1 MHSIFMIK
9 EISIVAFVFTGIFS
23 IEFVN
28 LLFNQNAYAH
38 CFTPDDTATFI
49 TLVDQTKIELML
61 AKNNFPS
68 NVTIALDHAEDA
80 ATLMNSVYNFDDDIT
95 DDTDFIRKYNED
107 MSSHNSTVYA
117 MVLANIVDE
126 ILRKYGK
133 AYDLDYDLTNT
144 SNMIM
149 ISDTNSSFMN
159 MHGSQHSNMTEKNNS
174 SPLVNIA
181 DYQSAKELSER
192 AYQIF
197 ANKLKPLS
205 VSNSTNDNTV
215 TAKLGKNLVDIKDL
229 MMNNKETASELMT
242 IVHGQFH
249 PILQAA
255 YNLQLKQ

>member
-1 MHSIFMIK
+1 MIK
-9 EISIVAFVFTGIFS
+9 EISIVAFVFIGIFS

-28 LLFNQNAYAH
+28 ILFNQNAYAH

-61 AKNNFPS
+61 ANNNFPS

-95 DDTDFIRKYNED
+95 DDTDFIRKYSED
-107 MSSHNSTVYA
+107 MSSRNSTVYA

-149 ISDTNSSFMN
+149 ISDTNSSSFMN

-181 DYQSAKELSER
+181 DYQSAKQLSER
-192 AYQIF
+192 AYEIF
-197 ANKLKPLS
+197 TNKLKPLS
-205 VSNSTNDNTV
+205 VSSSTNDNTV
-215 TAKLGKNLVDIKDL
+215 TAKLEKSLVDIKDL

-249 PILQAA
+249 PILQTA

>member
-1 MHSIFMIK
+1 VIK
-9 EISIVAFVFTGIFS
+9 EISIVAFVFIGIFS

-28 LLFNQNAYAH
+28 ILFNQNAYAH

-61 AKNNFPS
+61 ANNNFPS

-95 DDTDFIRKYNED
+95 DDTDFIRKYSED
-107 MSSHNSTVYA
+107 MSSLNSTVYA

-149 ISDTNSSFMN
+149 ISDTNSSSFMN

-181 DYQSAKELSER
+181 DYQSAKQLSER
-192 AYQIF
+192 AYEIF
-197 ANKLKPLS
+197 TNKLKPLS
-205 VSNSTNDNTV
+205 VSNSTNDDTV
-215 TAKLGKNLVDIKDL
+215 TAKLEKSLVDIKDL
-229 MMNNKETASELMT
+229 MMNNNETASQLMT

-249 PILQAA
+249 PILQTA